1 MGFLKTLITDAANGV
16 SLEMLPFFFLCLF
29 VAGIYAYVLV
39 KSLPEK
45 EQTGITPFII
55 PISMLIAFVSILVEH
70 YQSIALVVLA
80 AAVITRL
87 PSEVSFKQW
96 AALILSLMFAV
107 SAGIGHIILGA
118 FAFAVIFPFY
128 FMAVRKD

>member
-29 VAGIYAYVLV
+29 VAGIYAYILV
-39 KSLPEK
+39 KSLPEN
-45 EQTGITPFII
+45 EQNGIASFIL
-55 PISMLIAFVSILVEH
+55 PISMVLAFVSILVEH
-70 YQSIALVVLA
+70 YQSVALVVLA
-80 AAVITRL
+80 AAVVTRL
-87 PSEVSFKQW
+87 PHEVSLKQW

-128 FMAVRKD
+128 FIAVRKN

>member
-16 SLEMLPFFFLCLF
+16 SIEMLPFFFLCLF
-29 VAGIYAYVLV
+29 VAGIYAYVLI
-39 KSLPEK
+39 KSLPEN
-45 EQTGITPFII
+45 EQKGIATFIL
-55 PISMLIAFVSILVEH
+55 PISMVLAFVSMLVEH

-87 PSEVSFKQW
+87 PNEVSLKQW
-96 AALILSLMFAV
+96 AALTLSLMFAV
-107 SAGIGHIILGA
+107 SAGIGHIVLGA

-128 FMAVRKD
+128 FMAVRKK